1 MLFLWGSSGTGKT
14 LLSLE
19 TLKIKLSHFKS
30 QNKTVKVI
38 VTQFEFDILK
48 TEKVVVIE
56 SFTEPFLLEN
66 IREKYLVNISDVQIL
81 TLKQLCE
88 ELDIN
93 CDLYHPRDTINN
105 VISSLSSDKS
115 HDVTI
120 LYIDE
125 VWPCVSDGQTTPDWR
140 DVITPENCQWI
151 LSISPEGPSL
161 ETNNLTPPSHSSV
174 VERKLIHGHR
184 NAYLIRSAG
193 ISSFYISHYFII
205 TDCST
210 PSTFLTMS
218 RRTSSL

>member
-19 TLKIKLSHFKS
+19 TLKIKISHFKS

-38 VTQFEFDILK
+38 VTTFRNEIL
-48 TEKVVVIE
+48 
-56 SFTEPFLLEN
+56 LLEN
-66 IREKYLVNISDVQIL
+66 IRQKYLVNISDVQIL
-81 TLKQLCE
+81 ELEHLCE
-88 ELDIN
+88 ELNIN
-93 CDLYHPRDTINN
+93 FKPGHPRDTINN
-105 VISSLSSDKS
+105 VIFALSSANHNHK
-115 HDVTI
+115 HNHVTL
-120 LYIDE
+120 LYVDE
-125 VWPCVSDGQTTPDWR
+125 VWPCLRSGQTTPDWR

-151 LSISPEGPSL
+151 LSLSPEGASS
-161 ETNNLTPPSHSSV
+161 ETTNLTPPSHSSF

-210 PSTFLTMS
+210 PSSFLTIS
-218 RRTSSL
+218 RSSSFL

>member
-38 VTQFEFDILK
+38 VTTFWSEPLLLK
-48 TEKVVVIE
+48 
-56 SFTEPFLLEN
+56 N
-66 IREKYLVNISDVQIL
+66 ISQKYLVNISDVQIL
-81 TLKQLCE
+81 PLYNLCE
-88 ELDIN
+88 ELNIKFDKE
-93 CDLYHPRDTINN
+93 HPRDLINN
-105 VISSLSSDKS
+105 VISSLSSDKT
-115 HDVTI
+115 HDITI
-120 LYIDE
+120 LYVDE
-125 VWPCVSDGQTTPDWR
+125 VRPCDDDGQATPDWR

-151 LSISPEGPSL
+151 LSLRPEGWSS
-161 ETNNLTPPSHSSV
+161 ETIDLTPPSHSSV

-210 PSTFLTMS
+210 PSSFLTMV
-218 RRTSSL
+218 RVGTSL

>member
-38 VTQFEFDILK
+38 VTTFED
-48 TEKVVVIE
+48 TDTV
-56 SFTEPFLLEN
+56 LLEN
-66 IREKYLVNISDVQIL
+66 IRQKYLVNISDVQIL
-81 TLKQLCE
+81 PLSQLCE

-93 CDLYHPRDTINN
+93 YDLDHPRDTINN
-105 VISSLSSDKS
+105 VISSLSTANTNDII
-115 HDVTI
+115 I
-120 LYIDE
+120 LYVDE
-125 VWPCVSDGQTTPDWR
+125 VPPCWYEGQTTPDWR

-151 LSISPEGPSL
+151 LSIRPFGLNAHFEKTL
-161 ETNNLTPPSHSSV
+161 NLTAPSHSSV

-184 NAYLIRSAG
+184 NAYLIRSVG

-210 PSTFLTMS
+210 PSSFLTIT
-218 RRTSSL
+218 RRCSSL

>member
-1 MLFLWGSSGTGKT
+1 MFLWGSSGTGKT
-14 LLSLE
+14 VLSLE

-38 VTQFEFDILK
+38 VTTFRYETL
-48 TEKVVVIE
+48 
-56 SFTEPFLLEN
+56 LLEN

-81 TLKQLCE
+81 PLKDLCE
-88 ELDIN
+88 ELDI
-93 CDLYHPRDTINN
+93 DYFHYHPRDLINI
-105 VISSLSSDKS
+105 VISSLSLDKT

-120 LYIDE
+120 FYCDE
-125 VWPCVSDGQTTPDWR
+125 VRSCDNYGQTTPDWR

-151 LSISPEGPSL
+151 LSFNPRGYSK
-161 ETNNLTPPSHSSV
+161 ETINLTPPSHSSV

-210 PSTFLTMS
+210 PSSFLTIAVDGTFL
-218 RRTSSL
+218 

>member
-38 VTQFEFDILK
+38 VTTFW
-48 TEKVVVIE
+48 
-56 SFTEPFLLEN
+56 SEPLLLEN
-66 IREKYLVNISDVQIL
+66 IRQKFLVNISDIQIL
-81 TLKQLCE
+81 SLKQLCE

-105 VISSLSSDKS
+105 VISSLSSDKT
-115 HDVTI
+115 HDVT
-120 LYIDE
+120 LFYCDE
-125 VWPCVSDGQTTPDWR
+125 VWPCLHGGQATPDWR

-151 LSISPEGPSL
+151 LSISPEGNYSY
-161 ETNNLTPPSHSSV
+161 ETILLTPPSHSSV

-210 PSTFLTMS
+210 PSSFLTV
-218 RRTSSL
+218 RRTGSSL

>member
-38 VTQFEFDILK
+38 VTTFRYETL
-48 TEKVVVIE
+48 
-56 SFTEPFLLEN
+56 LLEN

-81 TLKQLCE
+81 PLNQLCE
-88 ELDIN
+88 ELNIK
-93 CDLYHPRDTINN
+93 CDLFHPRDLINN
-105 VISSLSSDKS
+105 VISSLSSVKT

-120 LYIDE
+120 FYCDE
-125 VWPCVSDGQTTPDWR
+125 VWPCDDDGQTTPDWR

-151 LSISPEGPSL
+151 LSLRPVGGSG
-161 ETNNLTPPSHSSV
+161 ETINLTPPSHSSV

-193 ISSFYISHYFII
+193 IGILLFYLSHYFII

-210 PSTFLTMS
+210 PSTFLTIT
-218 RRTSSL
+218 RRCSSL

>member
-1 MLFLWGSSGTGKT
+1 MFLWGSSGTGKT

-38 VTQFEFDILK
+38 VTTFDD
-48 TEKVVVIE
+48 
-56 SFTEPFLLEN
+56 EPLLLEN
-66 IREKYLVNISDVQIL
+66 IRQKYLVNISDVQIISL
-81 TLKQLCE
+81 PYLCQQLNIEWDRKQ
-88 ELDIN
+88 
-93 CDLYHPRDTINN
+93 PRDLINN
-105 VISSLSSDKS
+105 VIRELSSAKT

-120 LYIDE
+120 FLCDE
-125 VWPCVSDGQTTPDWR
+125 IPPCDDVGQTTPDWR
-140 DVITPENCQWI
+140 DVITPDNVQWI
-151 LSISPEGPSL
+151 LSFNPMGFSD
-161 ETNNLTPPSHSSV
+161 ETINLTPPSHSSV

-210 PSTFLTMS
+210 PSSFLTITRS
-218 RRTSSL
+218 GSSL

>member
-38 VTQFEFDILK
+38 VTQYQGYD
-48 TEKVVVIE
+48 T
-56 SFTEPFLLEN
+56 PLLEN
-66 IREKYLVNISDVQIL
+66 IRHKYLVNISVVQIL
-81 TLKQLCE
+81 SLKQFCRQ
-88 ELDIN
+88 ELNIKWD
-93 CDLYHPRDTINN
+93 YKQPRDMINN
-105 VISSLSSDKS
+105 VIRELSSAKT

-120 LYIDE
+120 FLCDE
-125 VWPCVSDGQTTPDWR
+125 IRPCHSEGQTTPDWR
-140 DVITPENCQWI
+140 DVITPDNVQWI
-151 LSISPEGPSL
+151 LSFNPLGTSE
-161 ETNNLTPPSHSSV
+161 ETNNLTPPSYSSV

-193 ISSFYISHYFII
+193 ISSFYIPHYFII

-210 PSTFLTMS
+210 PSSFLTIT
-218 RRTSSL
+218 RRPSSL

>member
-38 VTQFEFDILK
+38 VTTFW
-48 TEKVVVIE
+48 
-56 SFTEPFLLEN
+56 SEPLLLEN
-66 IREKYLVNISDVQIL
+66 IRQKYLVNISDVQIL
-81 TLKQLCE
+81 PLKQLCE
-88 ELDIN
+88 ELNIN
-93 CDLYHPRDTINN
+93 YDDEHPRDLINN
-105 VISSLSSDKS
+105 VISSLSSDS
-115 HDVTI
+115 THDITI
-120 LYIDE
+120 LYVDE
-125 VWPCVSDGQTTPDWR
+125 VSPCDRDGQSTPDWR

-151 LSISPEGPSL
+151 LSLRPEGFHSK
-161 ETNNLTPPSHSSV
+161 ETINLTPPSHSSV

-210 PSTFLTMS
+210 PSSFLTTGRKS
-218 RRTSSL
+218 SSL

>member
-14 LLSLE
+14 VLSLE

-30 QNKTVKVI
+30 QNKTVRVI
-38 VTQFEFDILK
+38 VTQFNTISV
-48 TEKVVVIE
+48 T
-56 SFTEPFLLEN
+56 FLLEN
-66 IREKYLVNISDVQIL
+66 IRQKYLNNISDVEIL
-81 TLKQLCE
+81 LLYDLCE
-88 ELDIN
+88 ELNIQFDYN
-93 CDLYHPRDTINN
+93 NPRDLINK
-105 VISSLSSDKS
+105 VIVSLSSAKT

-120 LYIDE
+120 FLCDE
-125 VWPCVSDGQTTPDWR
+125 IWPCWDDGQTTPDWR
-140 DVITPENCQWI
+140 DVMTPDNVQWI
-151 LSISPEGPSL
+151 LSFNPAGDSE
-161 ETNNLTPPSHSSV
+161 ETMNLTPPSHSSV

-210 PSTFLTMS
+210 PSSFLTMR

>member
-38 VTQFEFDILK
+38 VTTFYE
-48 TEKVVVIE
+48 
-56 SFTEPFLLEN
+56 EPLLLEN
-66 IREKYLVNISDVQIL
+66 IRQKYLVNINDVQIL
-81 TLKQLCE
+81 TLPQLCE
-88 ELDIN
+88 
-93 CDLYHPRDTINN
+93 DLKIDFDPAHPRETINK
-105 VISSLSSDKS
+105 VISSLSSGNT
-115 HDVTI
+115 HDVTL
-120 LYIDE
+120 LYCDE
-125 VWPCVSDGQTTPDWR
+125 VLSCYGYGGQTTPDWR

-151 LSISPEGPSL
+151 LSLCPHGSR
-161 ETNNLTPPSHSSV
+161 ETINLTPPSHSSV

-210 PSTFLTMS
+210 PSSFLTIG
-218 RRTSSL
+218 RRNSSL

>member
-19 TLKIKLSHFKS
+19 ALKIKLSHFKS

-38 VTQFEFDILK
+38 VTTYLND
-48 TEKVVVIE
+48 
-56 SFTEPFLLEN
+56 PLLVKN
-66 IREKYLVNISDVQIL
+66 IRQKYLVNISDVQIIPL
-81 TLKQLCE
+81 GRLCSHE
-88 ELDIN
+88 ELNIDN
-93 CDLYHPRDTINN
+93 KFDLKHPKDTINN
-105 VISSLSSDKS
+105 VIRELSSAKT

-120 LYIDE
+120 FLCDE
-125 VWPCVSDGQTTPDWR
+125 IPPCWDDGGHSQTTPDWR
-140 DVITPENCQWI
+140 DVITPDNVHWI
-151 LSISPEGPSL
+151 LSFNPFGISE
-161 ETNNLTPPSHSSV
+161 ETMNLTPPSHSSV

-210 PSTFLTMS
+210 PSTFLTM
-218 RRTSSL
+218 RRSTSSL

>member
-38 VTQFEFDILK
+38 VTTFNVTDA
-48 TEKVVVIE
+48 
-56 SFTEPFLLEN
+56 PLLEN
-66 IREKYLVNISDVQIL
+66 IRLKYLTNISDVQIL
-81 TLKQLCE
+81 RLDKLCQ
-88 ELDIN
+88 ELNIN
-93 CDLYHPRDTINN
+93 YDNGHPKDLINN
-105 VISSLSSDKS
+105 VIVSLSSAET
-115 HDVTI
+115 HDITI
-120 LYIDE
+120 FFCDE
-125 VWPCVSDGQTTPDWR
+125 IKPCTYGQTTPDWR
-140 DVITPENCQWI
+140 DVITPDNVQWI
-151 LSISPEGPSL
+151 LSFNPLGYSE
-161 ETNNLTPPSHSSV
+161 ETMNLTPPSHSSV

-210 PSTFLTMS
+210 PSSFLTTS
-218 RRTSSL
+218 RSSSSL

>member
-14 LLSLE
+14 VLSLE

-38 VTQFEFDILK
+38 VTTYDG
-48 TEKVVVIE
+48 
-56 SFTEPFLLEN
+56 EPLLLEN
-66 IREKYLVNISDVQIL
+66 IRQKYLVNISDVQIL
-81 TLKQLCE
+81 PLKQLCR
-88 ELDIN
+88 ELNFKWD
-93 CDLYHPRDTINN
+93 YEHPRDTINN
-105 VISSLSSDKS
+105 VISSLSSANT

-120 LYIDE
+120 FYCDE
-125 VWPCVSDGQTTPDWR
+125 VWPCWYEGQTTPDWR

-151 LSISPEGPSL
+151 LSLQPHGLSE
-161 ETNNLTPPSHSSV
+161 ETINLTPPSHSSV

-205 TDCST
+205 TDFST
-210 PSTFLTMS
+210 PS
-218 RRTSSL
+218 